1 MAGSWEKQDRATDSD
16 LERSF
21 HTSLCFLAFLL
32 VALAGGRLAK
42 RDQERSSDL
51 AGAVGDF
58 LWANTG
64 CLRHSVTRCAASI
77 GLLGGGLFAGLLW
90 IDAPVSSPC
99 PPTSGPPRPCL
110 APLAWQQ
117 LPGQGGE
124 GVSHRPFQPA
134 YLPQS
139 APGHRELLT
148 LPYQMAGM
156 QPAQLASLFRL
167 LPCVPA
173 S

>member
-1 MAGSWEKQDRATDSD
+1 MAGSWEEQDRATDSD

-99 PPTSGPPRPCL
+99 PPLL
-110 APLAWQQ
+110 APLAPAWP
-117 LPGQGGE
+117 LSPGSSCLGRVGR
-124 GVSHRPFQPA
+124 VSHTDPSS
-134 YLPQS
+134 LPTFLRV
-139 APGHRELLT
+139 P
-148 LPYQMAGM
+148 
-156 QPAQLASLFRL
+156 LATGS
-167 LPCVPA
+167 